1 MNYKDLWLTHS
12 HRINADDSE
21 KYMDEEDFKIAILEW
36 ESAKTVS
43 RVELPVMQRK
53 CDIEQKYKDLRD
65 YILEK
70 EKEGKIVV
78 NTAFGLGEISLDE
91 IVKQHT
97 EGLLYDLNR
106 DRGTILTFIEDE
118 KWVNDF
124 ACMKVIE
131 KLKALLSA

>member
-1 MNYKDLWLTHS
+1 MYDKHIELAKEIYEELNKYG
-12 HRINADDSE
+12 ADFADGSLITI
-21 KYMDEEDFKIAILEW
+21 IAGVISNRLD
-36 ESAKTVS
+36 A
-43 RVELPVMQRK
+43 RVMLQKGE
-53 CDIEQKYKDLRD
+53 IEQKYKDFRD

-78 NTAFGLGEISLDE
+78 NTEFGLGEISLDE

-106 DRGTILTFIEDE
+106 DRCTILTFIEDE

-131 KLKALLSA
+131 KLKALLST

>member
-1 MNYKDLWLTHS
+1 MERKKIREILLRFYHWLEITNLKKDNDEKIISFYMNNYS
-12 HRINADDSE
+12 IPIE
-21 KYMDEEDFKIAILEW
+21 P
-36 ESAKTVS
+36 
-43 RVELPVMQRK
+43 PVMLQK
-53 CDIEQKYKDLRD
+53 GEIEQKYKDFRD

-106 DRGTILTFIEDE
+106 DRCTILTFIEDE

-131 KLKALLSA
+131 KLKALLST

>member
-1 MNYKDLWLTHS
+1 MDKEKEQQRFLELSALFNKN
-12 HRINADDSE
+12 NAIKHIIFLE
-21 KYMDEEDFKIAILEW
+21 QKLAKY
-36 ESAKTVS
+36 ESIPI
-43 RVELPVMQRK
+43 EPPVMQQK
-53 CDIEQKYKDLRD
+53 CDIEQKYKDFRD

-106 DRGTILTFIEDE
+106 DRCTILTFIEDE